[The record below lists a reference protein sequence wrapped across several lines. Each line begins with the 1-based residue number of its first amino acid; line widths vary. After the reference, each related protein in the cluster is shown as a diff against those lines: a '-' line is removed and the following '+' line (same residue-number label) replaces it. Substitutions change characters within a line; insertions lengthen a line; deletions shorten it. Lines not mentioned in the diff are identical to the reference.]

1 MGKLTKAFRKRLEGL
16 GTTNLSDAMD
26 ALGFVGSTYG
36 INPMWEGCRK
46 IIGEAVTIKAGAPG
60 FTKASGHMGVTAIE
74 AAKPGD
80 VIVLD
85 NGGRTDVNTFGGI
98 IATACKVKGL
108 SGWVSDGAV
117 RDLEEIIDIDFPV
130 YARGRVVA
138 TNRGRLM
145 EYGTNVMVTIGGLQ
159 VRPGDVIVGDKS
171 GIVVIPQ
178 EKLEEVII
186 KAEEVQQKEDNM
198 ISQLNAGI
206 AISKVDSQSNYE
218 NMLKKD

>member
-1 MGKLTKAFRKRLEGL
+1 
-16 GTTNLSDAMD
+16 
-26 ALGFVGSTYG
+26 
-36 INPMWEGCRK
+36 
-46 IIGEAVTIKAGAPG
+46 
-60 FTKASGHMGVTAIE
+60 
-74 AAKPGD
+74 
-80 VIVLD
+80 
-85 NGGRTDVNTFGGI
+85 
-98 IATACKVKGL
+98 VKGL